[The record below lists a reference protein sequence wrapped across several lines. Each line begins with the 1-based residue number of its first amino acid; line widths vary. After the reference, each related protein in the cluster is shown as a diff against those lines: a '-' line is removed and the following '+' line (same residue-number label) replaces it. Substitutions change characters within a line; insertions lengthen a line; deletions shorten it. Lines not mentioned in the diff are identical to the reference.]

1 MSGRAF
7 CSKCAVYVE
16 AEGPCPT
23 CGEATMAVGEL
34 GAGPA
39 LSSGMR
45 PPASTPASDRLVRS
59 EFHAEAEL
67 DGGKQGTLSAP
78 FSVVLASDGTL
89 LVMDGGTSAM
99 RIVRL
104 AADGRLLKVVA
115 SIPSP
120 GLELS
125 SPHGVALG
133 PDGRLYIPDAGADRI
148 VVLSPDGKP
157 MGQIAPERGSPHAF
171 SFPKDVDLDEH
182 GRMYVADS
190 FNNRILR
197 MDESGKFD
205 LVLGVGA
212 DLDDDGYLDAGTR
225 PGEFDE
231 PAGVTADGEGRIY
244 VADTNNH
251 RLQVF
256 HRDGSLL
263 FAIGEEGDGLGQFRF
278 PSDVRVGAS
287 GSVYVADRGNTRIQ
301 QFSPRGDLE
310 AYFSLGADDS
320 GIDRAVGDVD
330 VGPDGEVYVPLPERN
345 LVVRGRIGRAGGA

>member
-1 MSGRAF
+1 MDL
-7 CSKCAVYVE
+7 
-16 AEGPCPT
+16 
-23 CGEATMAVGEL
+23 GEL

-39 LSSGMR
+39 LAGGLR

-59 EFHAEAEL
+59 EFQAEAEL
-67 DGGKQGTLSAP
+67 DGGRPGALNQP
-78 FSVVLASDGTL
+78 FSVVVAADGTL
-89 LVMDGGTSAM
+89 LVMDGTPEAM

-104 AADGRLLKVVA
+104 APDGRLLAVVA

-120 GLELS
+120 GLELA

-133 PDGRLYIPDAGADRI
+133 PDGRLYIPDAGSDRI

-157 MGQIAPERGSPHAF
+157 VGEVAPERGSPHAF

-197 MDESGKFD
+197 RDESGRFD

-212 DLDDDGYLDAGTR
+212 DLDDDGYMDAGSQ

-256 HRDGSLL
+256 HRDGSLIYT
-263 FAIGEEGDGLGQFRF
+263 IGEEGDGLGEFRF
-278 PSDVRVGAS
+278 PSDVRVGAA

-301 QFSPRGDLE
+301 QFSARGDLE
-310 AYFSLGADDS
+310 AYFCLGADDS
-320 GIDRAVGDVD
+320 GVDRAVGDVD
-330 VGPDGEVYVPLPERN
+330 VGPDGEVYVPLPERG
-345 LVVRGRIGRAGGA
+345 VVVKGRIGRAGGA